1 MLSASFDRLALCRAA
16 QTTKA
21 LVWPSLLTADDLDQ
35 LDVVRSML
43 ARPEA
48 GDLLAGAS
56 NECMGSMFAFS
67 NSPVHVQ
74 DSENRI

>member
-1 MLSASFDRLALCRAA
+1 MLSTNPNRLVRCHSA

-21 LVWPSLLTADDLDQ
+21 LVWPPLLSAEDLDQ

-48 GDLLAGAS
+48 GELFAGAS
-56 NECMGSMFAFS
+56 NECMGPMFAIS
-67 NSPVHVQ
+67 HSPVHVQ

>member
-1 MLSASFDRLALCRAA
+1 MLSATSERLARCRAA
-16 QTTKA
+16 QTTEA
-21 LVWPSLLTADDLDQ
+21 LVWPPLLSADDLAQ
-35 LDVVRSML
+35 LQVVRSML

-48 GDLLAGAS
+48 GGLLAGTS